1 MQIKR
6 KSKRPIN
13 QKRTLLLL
21 LQLRLLLVQ
30 ILPVGT
36 LIIMDV
42 EDVPQNALKDALIV
56 VLDSAEKIVVKMD
69 VKLDVRI
76 LVLELVKVDLMI
88 SIIRHY
94 TKG

>member
-42 EDVPQNALKDALIV
+42 EDVPQNALKDVLIV

-69 VKLDVRI
+69 VRLDVII
-76 LVLELVKVDLMI
+76 LVPGLVKVGLMI
-88 SIIRHY
+88 LIIQHY